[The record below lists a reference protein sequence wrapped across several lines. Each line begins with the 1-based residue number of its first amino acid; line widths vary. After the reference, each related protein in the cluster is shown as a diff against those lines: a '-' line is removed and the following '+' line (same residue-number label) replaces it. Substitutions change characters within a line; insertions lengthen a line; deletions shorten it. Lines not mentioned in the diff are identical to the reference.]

1 MAAITTFANVNKG
14 CESSSD
20 GSCSTHGTSG
30 CGNGNS
36 FGAPVDQ
43 CNQSGNGGTCST
55 CGASSPHVQAHADMP
70 KAALAPPA
78 SARFRFLDLPIQSAI
93 INPGSAADAIHRVT
107 PPMAGLESGGLSSL
121 YLSSSSFFACFIPIP

>member
-30 CGNGNS
+30 NNNS

-43 CNQSGNGGTCST
+43 CNSNGNGGTCST
-55 CGASSPHVQAHADMP
+55 CGASS
-70 KAALAPPA
+70 
-78 SARFRFLDLPIQSAI
+78 
-93 INPGSAADAIHRVT
+93 
-107 PPMAGLESGGLSSL
+107 
-121 YLSSSSFFACFIPIP
+121 

>member
-30 CGNGNS
+30 CSNNNS

-43 CNQSGNGGTCST
+43 CNSNGNGGTCST
-55 CGASSPHVQAHADMP
+55 CGASS
-70 KAALAPPA
+70 
-78 SARFRFLDLPIQSAI
+78 
-93 INPGSAADAIHRVT
+93 
-107 PPMAGLESGGLSSL
+107 
-121 YLSSSSFFACFIPIP
+121 